1 MMRVLQYLWFH
12 VVTMATTWLPDLRPV
27 LRLRGFLLRPA
38 FNSCGAN
45 LQVARRVTINF
56 TNRMEIGSDVFLG
69 MGCWLQAQGGII
81 LEDEVQL
88 GPYAVLV
95 AGDHTAVDGSY
106 RTGESHLAPIRV
118 CHGSWIAA
126 HATVTKGV
134 TIGRGALL
142 AANSVATHDI
152 PAFCLAAGVPARIL
166 PKSRASKLFVNR
178 ARQSSTNRKY

>member
-1 MMRVLQYLWFH
+1 MRILQYLWFH
-12 VVTMATTWLPDLRPV
+12 VVAMATSWLPDLRPV

-38 FNSCGAN
+38 FKSCGAN

-56 TNRMEIGSDVFLG
+56 TNRMDIGRDVFLG

-88 GPYAVLV
+88 GPYAVL
-95 AGDHTAVDGSY
+95 ASGDHTPVDGSY
-106 RTGESHLAPIRV
+106 RYGESSLAPI
-118 CHGSWIAA
+118 CICQGSWIAA

-142 AANSVATHDI
+142 AANSVAIHDI
-152 PAFCLAAGVPARIL
+152 PPLAIAGGVPAFVIIKNSRIEVV
-166 PKSRASKLFVNR
+166 R
-178 ARQSSTNRKY
+178 